1 MTYNSHK
8 IAKLNN
14 RINDLHKRRNP
25 NYALID
31 DLINEIAIL
40 EIESG
45 EQK

>member
-1 MTYNSHK
+1 MIYNSHK
-8 IAKLNN
+8 ISKLNN
-14 RINDLHKRRNP
+14 RITDLCRRRNP